1 MATRKRPEWARR
13 TLVALE
19 RAGLSERDLVRIAG
33 AKQSKI
39 CRWLDGDETQSFS
52 GIKALVAVSDATGA
66 SLHWI
71 MTGEATNALQDKAQI
86 SRIRASVCRNP
97 IVDFE
102 MARAVMRRDDLEAW
116 S

>member
-1 MATRKRPEWARR
+1 MRKRPEWARR
-13 TLVALE
+13 MLVALE
-19 RAGLSERDLVRIAG
+19 RAGLTERDLVRIAG

-39 CRWLDGDETQSFS
+39 GRWLDGDETQSFS

-71 MTGEATNALQDKAQI
+71 LTGETNALQDKAQVA
-86 SRIRASVCRNP
+86 RIRASVCRNP

-102 MARAVMRRDDLEAW
+102 MARAVMRRDDLEAQ